1 MFNFNEKIIFKKF
14 LLDNTYFFLLASISL
29 TLIVWVIQ
37 AVNFLDFVSE
47 DGHSYKIYFYYTTLN
62 LPRIFSKI
70 MPIIFF
76 FSLFYTINKY
86 EENNELKIF
95 WIMGI
100 NTIKFINVLIKYTF
114 LFFVIQVLFN
124 AFLTPASQNKARSYI
139 KDSNMDYFPS
149 LLKEKKFIDTVEKL
163 TIFIDKKNNDGSFNN
178 VYLKDQIDE
187 GKSKIIIA
195 KNGKLIEN
203 SSIRSLELYN
213 GIYINI
219 NNDKTT
225 IFNFEKTN
233 FNLSKFGT
241 KSVTYR
247 KIQERGSISLWSCL
261 NDFYTDNTNFIPVP
275 GVCDESFI
283 NEIKQ
288 EFYKRFI
295 KPLFLFSIVLIVSFL
310 LINFKEN
317 LMYKSIKSIVFLS
330 SITGLVVSEISVT
343 YFAKNNFNSLAIGF
357 IPVIT
362 FLILYI
368 FLIKKFSFKKA
379 KNQ

>member
-1 MFNFNEKIIFKKF
+1 M
-14 LLDNTYFFLLASISL
+14 LV
-29 TLIVWVIQ
+29 IV
-37 AVNFLDFVSE
+37 
-47 DGHSYKIYFYYTTLN
+47 
-62 LPRIFSKI
+62 
-70 MPIIFF
+70 
-76 FSLFYTINKY
+76 
-86 EENNELKIF
+86 
-95 WIMGI
+95 
-100 NTIKFINVLIKYTF
+100 KFINVIIKYTF

-139 KDSNMDYFPS
+139 KNSNMDYFPS

-178 VYLKDQIDE
+178 IYLKDQIDE

-219 NNDKTT
+219 NNDITT

-247 KIQERGSISLWSCL
+247 KIQERDSISLLSCL
-261 NDFYTDNTNFIPVP
+261 SDFIDHENFIPIP
-275 GVCDESFI
+275 GICDESFI

-288 EFYKRFI
+288 EFFKRFI
-295 KPLFLFSIVLIVSFL
+295 KPLYLFSIVLIVSFL

-317 LMYKSIKSIVFLS
+317 FIFKSIKSIVFLS
-330 SITGLVVSEISVT
+330 SMVGLVVSEISAN
-343 YFAKNNFNSLAIGF
+343 YFAKNSFYSLTIGF

-362 FLILYI
+362 FLILYL
-368 FLIKKFSFKKA
+368 FLIRRFSFNRTKS
-379 KNQ
+379 

>member
-14 LLDNTYFFLLASISL
+14 LLDNTYFFLLASICL

-47 DGHSYKIYFYYTTLN
+47 DGHSYKVYFYYTILN

-70 MPIIFF
+70 MPVIFF

-100 NTIKFINVLIKYTF
+100 TKIKFINVLIKYTF
-114 LFFVIQVLFN
+114 LFFFIQVLLG

-139 KDSNMDYFPS
+139 KNSNIDYFPS
-149 LLKEKKFIDTVEKL
+149 LLKEKKFIDTVDKL
-163 TIFIDKKNNDGSFNN
+163 TIFIDKKNNNGSFNN
-178 VYLKDQIDE
+178 VYLKDQIAED
-187 GKSKIIIA
+187 KSKIIIA
-195 KNGKLIEN
+195 KSGRLIE
-203 SSIRSLELYN
+203 SLGIRSLELYD

-219 NNDKTT
+219 NDNKTT
-225 IFNFEKTN
+225 IFNFDKTN

-247 KIQERGSISLWSCL
+247 KIQERDSISLLSCL
-261 NDFYTDNTNFIPVP
+261 SDFIDHENFIPIP
-275 GVCDESFI
+275 GICDESFI

-288 EFYKRFI
+288 EFFKRFI
-295 KPLFLFSIVLIVSFL
+295 KPLYLFSIVLIVSFL

-317 LMYKSIKSIVFLS
+317 FIFKSIKSIVFLS
-330 SITGLVVSEISVT
+330 SMVGLVVSEISAN
-343 YFAKNNFNSLAIGF
+343 YFAKNSFYSLTIGF

-362 FLILYI
+362 FLILYL
-368 FLIKKFSFKKA
+368 FLIRRFSFNRTKS
-379 KNQ
+379 

>member
-1 MFNFNEKIIFKKF
+1 MFNFNEKIIFRKF

-47 DGHSYKIYFYYTTLN
+47 DGHSYKVYFYYTALN

-70 MPIIFF
+70 MPVIFF

-100 NTIKFINVLIKYTF
+100 NKIKFINVLIKYTF
-114 LFFVIQVLFN
+114 LFFFIQILFN

-139 KDSNMDYFPS
+139 KNSNIDYFPS
-149 LLKEKKFIDTVEKL
+149 LLKEKRFIDTVDKL

-178 VYLKDQIDE
+178 IYLKDQIDE
-187 GKSKIIIA
+187 DKSKIIIA
-195 KNGKLIEN
+195 KNGKLIEISN
-203 SSIRSLELYN
+203 IRTLELYD

-219 NNDKTT
+219 NDNKTT

-247 KIQERGSISLWSCL
+247 KIQERESVSLLSCL
-261 NDFYTDNTNFIPVP
+261 ADFYIDNKNFIPVP
-275 GVCDESFI
+275 GICDENFI
-283 NEIKQ
+283 KEIKQ
-288 EFYKRFI
+288 ESFKRFV
-295 KPLFLFSIVLIVSFL
+295 KPLYLFLIVLIVSFL
-310 LINFKEN
+310 LINFKESF
-317 LMYKSIKSIVFLS
+317 MYKSIKSIVFFS
-330 SITGLVVSEISVT
+330 SIAGLVVSEISAT
-343 YFAKNNFNSLAIGF
+343 YFAKNNFNSLTIGF
-357 IPVIT
+357 IPVIF
-362 FLILYI
+362 FLILYF
-368 FLIKKFSFKKA
+368 FLMKRFSFNKT
-379 KNQ
+379 KN

>member
-14 LLDNTYFFLLASISL
+14 LLDNTYFFLLASICL

-47 DGHSYKIYFYYTTLN
+47 DGHSYKVYFYYTILN

-100 NTIKFINVLIKYTF
+100 TKIKFINVLIKYTF
-114 LFFVIQVLFN
+114 LFFFIQVLLG

-139 KDSNMDYFPS
+139 KNSNIDYFPS
-149 LLKEKKFIDTVEKL
+149 LLKEKKFIDTVDKL
-163 TIFIDKKNNDGSFNN
+163 TIFIDKKNNNGSFNN
-178 VYLKDQIDE
+178 VYLKDQIAE

-195 KNGKLIEN
+195 KSGKLVE
-203 SSIRSLELYN
+203 SLSIRSLELYN

-219 NNDKTT
+219 NENKTT

-247 KIQERGSISLWSCL
+247 KIQERDSISLVSCL
-261 NDFYTDNTNFIPVP
+261 SDFFIDNENFIPIP
-275 GVCDESFI
+275 GICDESFI
-283 NEIKQ
+283 IEIKQ
-288 EFYKRFI
+288 EFFKRFI
-295 KPLFLFSIVLIVSFL
+295 KPLYLFSIVLIVSFL

-317 LMYKSIKSIVFLS
+317 FMYKSIKSIVFLS
-330 SITGLVVSEISVT
+330 SITGLVVSEISAT
-343 YFAKNNFNSLAIGF
+343 YFAKNVFNSLTIGF
-357 IPVIT
+357 IPIMI
-362 FLILYI
+362 FLILYLFFI
-368 FLIKKFSFKKA
+368 RRFSFNRTKS
-379 KNQ
+379 